1 MLSRLGFGKS
11 AGAGVS
17 ASAGAGANAD
27 ANVSVSVRTL
37 KSAEFRSAMEHS
49 MSKQLID
56 VREPVEY
63 KNGFIPGAI
72 NIPLSQIEQR
82 MGNIPRDRD
91 LFIYCRS
98 GMRSKNA
105 ARILRKHGYT
115 RLVNLQGGI
124 SSWSGKL
131 NRR

>member
-11 AGAGVS
+11 AS
-17 ASAGAGANAD
+17 ASA
-27 ANVSVSVRTL
+27 SVSVRTL
-37 KSAEFRSAMEHS
+37 KSAEFRSEMEQS
-49 MSKQLID
+49 MSKLLID

-82 MGNIPRDRD
+82 MGNIPKDRD
-91 LFIYCRS
+91 LLLYCRS

-131 NRR
+131 SRR